1 MVAAPRGQ
9 SPLLRRLLGALGAAP
24 VKACAVGGIAITALL
39 WCAVVQADEIP
50 PSPPTSTIDAP
61 PPDHYTPPPKPV
73 APKKVA
79 PVTHAAP
86 RVTLRTYTPPATR
99 TAPSVA
105 ATPKTVHRAKAVH
118 KQRKKPAVRKR
129 TQPVRVSVAPVAHV
143 VAAARLPAPLSSDEE
158 TPYLWLAGFSFAVL
172 ALAGLSLQAVTI
184 RYFRPELR

>member
-1 MVAAPRGQ
+1 MVAAPRGR

-61 PPDHYTPPPKPV
+61 PPDSYTPPPKPV

-79 PVTHAAP
+79 AVTHAAP
-86 RVTLRTYTPPATR
+86 RVTLRRYTPRPAQ
-99 TAPSVA
+99 TAPAVA
-105 ATPKTVHRAKAVH
+105 ATTKPVHRAKAVH
-118 KQRKKPAVRKR
+118 KRRKKPAARKR
-129 TQPVRVSVAPVAHV
+129 TQPLRVSVAPVAHV
-143 VAAARLPAPLSSDEE
+143 VEAARLPAPLAGSSE
-158 TPYLWLAGFSFAVL
+158 TPYLWLAGLSFAVL
-172 ALAGLSLQAVTI
+172 ALAGLSLQAITV